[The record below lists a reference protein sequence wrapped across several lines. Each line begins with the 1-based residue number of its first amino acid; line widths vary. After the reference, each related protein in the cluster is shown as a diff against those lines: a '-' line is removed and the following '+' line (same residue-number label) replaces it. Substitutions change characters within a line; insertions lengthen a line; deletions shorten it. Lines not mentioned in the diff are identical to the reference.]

1 MYQIDTCPERGSAEA
16 AGHRRGSSC
25 IRSCSAGLDR
35 LRLRTRRRSPPPCAR
50 QTPGRPPARS
60 SSSPDAASEGAA
72 HQEEDRAGRDHLRM
86 PSPSELRPRVRQA
99 DGRAVLASASSTPD
113 RSAHCRGPS
122 VNRSQLGSTV
132 VNLVHPASTEG
143 ASARIR
149 RSGLQVREASCGRRC
164 ATSGG
169 HRRLRGEGARPCRW
183 SVAAAPRG
191 CPADAAQGR
200 WRRR

>member
-1 MYQIDTCPERGSAEA
+1 VAPPKQQAIAAVPVASAPVQQGSIVCAYGHVGDLHHRAPGKGMEGPQPDPRRARMLSSLNA
-16 AGHRRGSSC
+16 A
-25 IRSCSAGLDR
+25 D
-35 LRLRTRRRSPPPCAR
+35 
-50 QTPGRPPARS
+50 
-60 SSSPDAASEGAA
+60 EGAA